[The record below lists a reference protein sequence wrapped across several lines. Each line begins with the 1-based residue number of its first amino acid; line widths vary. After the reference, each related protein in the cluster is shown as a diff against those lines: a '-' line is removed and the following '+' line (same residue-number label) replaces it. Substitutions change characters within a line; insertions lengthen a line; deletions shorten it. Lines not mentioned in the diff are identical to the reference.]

1 MFLVDDVLLG
11 TLGSALWARLS
22 DFTASHFW
30 PSWSSKDPVYT
41 PADPELAPK
50 HTKDRTETRSGEE
63 DGSLVL

>member
-1 MFLVDDVLLG
+1 MMSWLLG

-50 HTKDRTETRSGEE
+50 HTKDALR
-63 DGSLVL
+63 LVQEKKTVH

>member
-30 PSWSSKDPVYT
+30 PSWSSKDPVYK
-41 PADPELAPK
+41 PADPELAPR
-50 HTKDRTETRSGEE
+50 HTKDRTETR
-63 DGSLVL
+63 